1 MIIDNIKRG
10 LLLLGCIMPMFFTS
24 CGVTLNKYSSPK
36 VDLDNLYRNGIS
48 NDTTSI
54 ANIVWEDFFA
64 DTLLQSLIKEGLAN
78 NHDMLIATE
87 RIKQAES
94 ANKMARAAYFPTV
107 DISGQFEQLRL
118 NNNPSTGRKQDNILS
133 YHNETYSLNIISSW
147 ELDIWGKLRSQSKAK
162 YAEMLNC
169 YVGRNLVQ
177 TSLISNIAGLYYS
190 LLSLDEQ
197 LVITDEI
204 ITSMRNNLRTME
216 YMRES
221 GLVNSAAVEQ
231 TKAALYRTITTL
243 PDLKSMILQ
252 LENSICLLI
261 GRKPDIIERTTLELQ
276 SVPQQLYIGIPIQM
290 IAKRPDVQKAEL
302 DFRMAFELTNVAKA
316 NFYPTLTLNSAT
328 FGYSSTNTISNFFK
342 PENLFANI
350 IAGITQPIINKREI
364 KTKYEVSKAEQQIT
378 LLNFERCVLNAGAE
392 VSNTLNTYYT
402 SISKIETRNI
412 QIESLNKSVFYTQK
426 LLRAGEA
433 TYLEVLS
440 AQQGLLDARLSLT
453 NDKLQQ
459 LQAYSDLYRT
469 LGGGAD

>member
-1 MIIDNIKRG
+1 MIRNNRIGR
-10 LLLLGCIMPMFFTS
+10 LLLLGTIIPMLFTS
-24 CGVTLNKYSSPK
+24 CGITLNKYSSPK
-36 VDLDNLYRNGIS
+36 VDLDNLYRNEIS
-48 NDTTSI
+48 NDTTTI
-54 ANIVWEDFFA
+54 ANILWEDFFA
-64 DTLLQSLIKEGLAN
+64 DTLLQSLIKEGLTN
-78 NHDMLIATE
+78 NHDMLIATQ

-107 DISGQFEQLRL
+107 AISGQFEQLRL
-118 NNNPSTGRKQDNILS
+118 NSDAPTGNKQDFMK
-133 YHNETYSLNIISSW
+133 YHNETYSLGIISSW
-147 ELDIWGKLRSQSKAK
+147 ELDVWGKLKSQSKAK
-162 YAEMLNC
+162 YAEMLNS

-177 TSLISNIAGLYYS
+177 TSLISNIASLYYS

-197 LVITDEI
+197 LAITEEI

-231 TKAALYRTITTL
+231 TRAALYRTITTL
-243 PDLKSMILQ
+243 PELNSMIMQ
-252 LENSICLLI
+252 LENNICLLI
-261 GRKPDIIERTTLELQ
+261 GRKPGIIERTTLEFQ
-276 SVPQQLYIGIPIQM
+276 SIPEQLSIGIPLQM

-316 NFYPTLTLNSAT
+316 NFYPTLILNSAT

-342 PENLFANI
+342 PENLFANML
-350 IAGITQPIINKREI
+350 AGVTQPIFNRREI

-378 LLNFERCVLNAGAE
+378 LLNFEKTVLNAGIE
-392 VSNTLNTYYT
+392 VSNILNTYYT

-412 QIESLNKSVFYTQK
+412 QIESLHKSVFYTQE